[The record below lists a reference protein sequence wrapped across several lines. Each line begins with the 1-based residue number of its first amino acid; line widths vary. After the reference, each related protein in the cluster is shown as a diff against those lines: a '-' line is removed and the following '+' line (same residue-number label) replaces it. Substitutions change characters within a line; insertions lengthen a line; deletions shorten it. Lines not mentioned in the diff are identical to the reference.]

1 MVERRLGKAK
11 AVGSNPI
18 PHSIPFIILIAALFL
33 VSLACSDAA
42 EDLISLAE
50 DLETVAAPTPGS
62 TVRPL
67 DQSPTPT
74 PTKSST
80 TVPVGT
86 PTLAPTPSAV
96 ASGASDEPAGAVFPR
111 HDEAIPANRG
121 DQYVYGELSIAGG
134 CLRISYVDQV
144 DREATRDGLMVVWPM
159 GFGTQTSDGV
169 VEVTGPDGRVVAAA
183 GQTLRLSGKKVS
195 DRLVSGDEWD
205 WGGGEVGRCGGPF
218 WLVGDEVS
226 AMRAGATGSVVD
238 DDIFIPRLYDQR
250 GSLQYPEAASEGRLT
265 LRGRCLLL
273 GIAYPPGEYLVI
285 WPPGFNI
292 QREGDD
298 VLVRNGGGN
307 VIAQVGDHVMLGGRS
322 SKKGADYP
330 GECPGAYFKA
340 YTVQRSP
347 AK

>member
-1 MVERRLGKAK
+1 MVAGRAVSRRALQYLLPVLATLVLATSCGNDD
-11 AVGSNPI
+11 VGASP
-18 PHSIPFIILIAALFL
+18 P
-33 VSLACSDAA
+33 VGRSLAA
-42 EDLISLAE
+42 E
-50 DLETVAAPTPGS
+50 TPA
-62 TVRPL
+62 
-67 DQSPTPT
+67 SPAQTSAVSVPR
-74 PTKSST
+74 T
-80 TVPVGT
+80 TVGR
-86 PTLAPTPSAV
+86 TPSPV
-96 ASGASDEPAGAVFPR
+96 ASTASDEPAGAVFPR

-144 DREATRDGLMVVWPM
+144 DREATRDGLLVVWPM
-159 GFGTQTSDGV
+159 GFGTRTSDGV

-183 GQTLRLSGKKVS
+183 GQTLRLSGKKVP
-195 DRLVSGDEWD
+195 DRLVLADEWD
-205 WGGGEVGRCGGPF
+205 WGGGEVRQCGGPF

-238 DDIFIPRLYDQR
+238 DDIFLPRLYDQR
-250 GSLQYPEAASEGRLT
+250 GPIVSPLAAAEGRLT

-307 VIAQVGDHVMLGGRS
+307 VIAQVGDHVILGGRS

-347 AK
+347 AR